1 MTLTAY
7 PLRSQVS
14 LTHELLYL
22 LPQQAYI
29 LFNGM
34 LLITL
39 FHYLDFYIGKFT
51 LTCLPWQ
58 ITDS

>member
-51 LTCLPWQ
+51 LTCLPW
-58 ITDS
+58 